1 MAKFCGGC
9 GVQMDDDA
17 RVCGQCGLP
26 FSDDPAPAAVS
37 PKSASGLGAQPIKN
51 PNSKK
56 TNKILGMIISGIVL
70 IVVLV
75 VSLNIVSSFT
85 GYKGAVRKLFNA
97 VEKYDM
103 NTLSKLASDIVY
115 DFHYNA
121 FGVEETDLQDYFSE
135 AVSQTL
141 DKFEADAGNKIKI
154 SFTIDDSVKLSGRKL
169 DQLLTTLEEDM
180 DYDTRNIKKVMSVDI
195 TLMVKGSKKTST
207 YTIRSGELLLIKEEG
222 GWKVYYPQFSAM
234 YY

>member
-1 MAKFCGGC
+1 MAMFCGAC
-9 GVQMDDDA
+9 GAQMDDDA
-17 RVCGQCGLP
+17 RVCGQCGTPL
-26 FSDDPAPAAVS
+26 SDDPRPAEVS
-37 PKSASGLGAQPIKN
+37 RESIPGVGEQPIKQSN
-51 PNSKK
+51 PKQ
-56 TNKILGMIISGIVL
+56 TNKILGMIISGIVI

-121 FGVEETDLQDYFSE
+121 FGIEDADLQDAFSD
-135 AVSQTL
+135 AVSNTL

-154 SFTIDDSVKLSGRKL
+154 SYTIDDSVKLSGRKL
-169 DQLLTTLEEDM
+169 DQFLNMLEEDM
-180 DYDTRNIKKVMSVDI
+180 DYDSRNIKKVMSLDI
-195 TLMVKGSKKTST
+195 TLTVKGSKRSST

-222 GWKVYYPQFSAM
+222 GWKVYYPKFNIL
-234 YY
+234 YR